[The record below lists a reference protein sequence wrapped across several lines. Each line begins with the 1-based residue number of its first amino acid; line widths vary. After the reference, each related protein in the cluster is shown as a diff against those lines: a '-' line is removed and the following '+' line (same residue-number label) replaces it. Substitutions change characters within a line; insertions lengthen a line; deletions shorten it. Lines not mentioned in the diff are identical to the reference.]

1 MNLQHYV
8 REFAP
13 KILNYKLARA
23 GLVRPARP
31 ITLTYSVT
39 NRCQSRC
46 LTCKIWR
53 VYKDHP
59 ARVEQE
65 LTLDEIE
72 RAFKSIGHI
81 YFFNISGGEPFLRD
95 DLADIVGLALEHLTP
110 RIVHIPTNA
119 LMPQRI
125 RDTVEEILRRME
137 SRAPE
142 TPLTVKPSLDA
153 VGEKHDEIRGVP
165 GNFDKVLQ
173 TIDLLKELGEKYPA
187 LHVEAGT
194 VISRYNI
201 DEVEKLTRFVSGLG
215 IESYRHEIAEE
226 RAEFRNREDGIA
238 PSPDEYERLAEL
250 FARSIRGGVK
260 DKRRLTRLTESFR
273 LVYYELAARIVRE
286 GRQVVPCYAGISNA
300 HMDPYGEVWACC
312 VLGYDKPLGDLRAVD
327 LDFGRVWHSEQ
338 ADEVRRFIRSRG
350 CACPLAN
357 QAYSNILLSIS
368 RSAKVFRRLVTG

>member
-1 MNLQHYV
+1 MNLRHYV
-8 REFAP
+8 REFVP
-13 KILNYKLARA
+13 KLLNYKLARA

-53 VYKDHP
+53 VYKNHP
-59 ARVEQE
+59 ARADQE
-65 LTLDEIE
+65 LKLDEIE

-95 DLADIVGLALEHLTP
+95 DLVDIVNLAVEHLTP
-110 RIVHIPTNA
+110 RIVHIPTNG

-125 RDTVEEILRRME
+125 RDTVEQILRRME
-137 SRAPE
+137 SRVPE

-173 TIDLLKELGEKYPA
+173 TIGLLKGLGEKYPA

-194 VISRYNI
+194 VISKYNI
-201 DEVEKLTRFVSGLG
+201 DDIEELTRFVSGLG

-226 RAEFRNREDGIA
+226 RAEFRNRDDGIA
-238 PSPDEYERLAEL
+238 PSADEYERLAEL
-250 FARSIRGGVK
+250 FSRSIREGVTG
-260 DKRRLTRLTESFR
+260 KRRLTRLTESLR
-273 LVYYELAARIVRE
+273 LTYYELASRIVRE
-286 GRQVVPCYAGISNA
+286 GRQVVPCYAGISNV
-300 HMDPYGEVWACC
+300 HVDPYGELWACC
-312 VLGYDKPLGDLRAVD
+312 VLGYDKPLGDLRSA
-327 LDFGRVWHSEQ
+327 DFDFDRVWHSAQ
-338 ADEVRRFIRSRG
+338 ADEVRRFIRSGG

-368 RSAKVFRRLVTG
+368 RSAKVFRRLITG

>member
-1 MNLQHYV
+1 MNLGHYL

-13 KILNYKLARA
+13 RILNYKLARA

-46 LTCKIWR
+46 LTCKIWT

-59 ARVEQE
+59 ARVDQE

-72 RAFKSIGHI
+72 RAFKSIGHV

-119 LMPQRI
+119 LVPQRI
-125 RDTVEEILRRME
+125 AETVEKILRRME
-137 SRAPE
+137 SHVPL

-173 TIDLLKELGEKYPA
+173 TIGLLKELSEKYPA

-201 DEVEKLTRFVSGLG
+201 NDIEELTRFVAGLG

-226 RAEFRNREDGIA
+226 RAEFRNRNDGVA

-250 FARSIRGGVK
+250 FSRSIREGVK
-260 DKRRLTRLTESFR
+260 DKRRLTRLTESLR

-286 GRQVVPCYAGISNA
+286 ERQVVPCYAGISNV
-300 HMDPYGEVWACC
+300 HLDPYGEVWACC
-312 VLGYDKPLGDLRAVD
+312 VLGYDKPLGDLRSAD

-338 ADEVRRFIRSRG
+338 ADEVRRFIRSGG

-357 QAYSNILLSIS
+357 QAYSNILLSVS
-368 RSAKVFRRLVTG
+368 RAAKVFRRLVTG